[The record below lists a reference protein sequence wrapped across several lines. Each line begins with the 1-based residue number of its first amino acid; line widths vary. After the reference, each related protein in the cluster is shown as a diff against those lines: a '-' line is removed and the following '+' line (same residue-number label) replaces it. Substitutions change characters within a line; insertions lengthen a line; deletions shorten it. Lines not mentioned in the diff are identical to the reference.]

1 MVTWTQ
7 LPAARCYLKSLPN
20 AFCSPPDTLEFL
32 ERGEM
37 VRSYLDLSD
46 SDDDGG
52 GGRSTPASSASS
64 FGSRSTDSVDVETF
78 SPVSEYV
85 SPSAGQR
92 RLFWVRLLRWFFSGI
107 FSDLLGFMCSYVT
120 IAVVVTL
127 ACHAVG
133 RCSIPTSSQRMLF
146 LLLGLIL
153 GCWKDENGV
162 FLHFHIVEKI
172 LLKRKCWE
180 NASYGPNNS
189 SILSKF
195 IKSSLLHFCQ

>member
-78 SPVSEYV
+78 SPVSEFV

-133 RCSIPTSSQRMLF
+133 RCSMPTSSQRMF
-146 LLLGLIL
+146 FTLGLDVGML
-153 GCWKDENGV
+153 EGWKWRVLAFPHCWKN
-162 FLHFHIVEKI
+162 
-172 LLKRKCWE
+172 
-180 NASYGPNNS
+180 PT
-189 SILSKF
+189 
-195 IKSSLLHFCQ
+195 